1 MRILIADD
9 SVSSR
14 RLLEETLKRWGYEVC
29 AVQDGA
35 EAWDVLS
42 GDNPPSLAIF
52 DWMMPGFTGPQLCDM
67 VRKNAREPYT
77 YILLLTSRSER
88 DDVVEGM
95 EAGADDYITKPFD
108 KHELQVRL
116 RAGRRIV
123 ELQKQLLD
131 TREALQVQA
140 TRDYLTQL
148 WNRSAILDILDREL
162 ARARRE
168 GTTIGVVLA
177 DLDAFK
183 TINDTYGHLTGDAVL
198 RQAAATMQATIRQ
211 YDSIGR

>member
-1 MRILIADD
+1 
-9 SVSSR
+9 V
-14 RLLEETLKRWGYEVC
+14 
-29 AVQDGA
+29 
-35 EAWDVLS
+35 
-42 GDNPPSLAIF
+42 
-52 DWMMPGFTGPQLCDM
+52 
-67 VRKNAREPYT
+67 
-77 YILLLTSRSER
+77 
-88 DDVVEGM
+88 
-95 EAGADDYITKPFD
+95 
-108 KHELQVRL
+108 

-168 GTTIGVVLA
+168 STAIGVVLA

-183 TINDTYGHLTGDAVL
+183 TINDTYGHLAGDAVL
-198 RQAAATMQATIRQ
+198 RQAAARMQSSVRQ
-211 YDSIGR
+211 YDSIGRYGGEEFVILLPGADEETVKRQAARMRVAIRENPIILPEHSLNITCSFGCTVGYGDDITAEMLIREADTALYRAKRSGRDRVEFVPLPLSIATAVVAG